1 MLEENLSLKASFTQ
15 MNQYI
20 HLLSNNNI
28 SLPTDLWAPVT
39 KRIVP
44 MESHQAAL
52 GVFYNLK
59 NFIDLSVEGYY
70 KTMNNIIEYK
80 DGATFL
86 DINTGWEDKVS
97 MGRGWAYGVEC
108 LAQKTVGKTTGWIGY
123 TWAKSERLFDR
134 PGQEINFGKVF
145 PAKYDRRHDLSLV
158 VLHKFSEKIDISGTW
173 VYSTGDC
180 ATLGLQN
187 YRGLGFT
194 EEYGYSYNDE
204 LSYIDQRNNYRKPA
218 YHRLD
223 LGINFHK
230 KKKHGTRTWNIS
242 VYNVYNRNNPF
253 FVYSGSKDIPLS
265 SGEYRSKKVLK
276 QISIFPIIPSIT
288 YIYSF

>member
-1 MLEENLSLKASFTQ
+1 MLKHRILQ
-15 MNQYI
+15 VIQ
-20 HLLSNNNI
+20 NI
-28 SLPTDLWAPVT
+28 V
-39 KRIVP
+39 
-44 MESHQAAL
+44 
-52 GVFYNLK
+52 
-59 NFIDLSVEGYY
+59 DLSVEGYC
-70 KTMNNIIEYK
+70 KTMDNIIEYK

-86 DINTGWEDKVS
+86 NINTGWEDKVS
-97 MGRGWAYGVEC
+97 MGRGWAYGVEF

-134 PGQEINFGKVF
+134 PGQELNFGKIF

-158 VLHKFSEKIDISGTW
+158 VSHKFSEKIDLSGTW

-187 YRGLGFT
+187 YHDLGF
-194 EEYGYSYNDE
+194 YDE
-204 LSYIDQRNNYRKPA
+204 SVYYDESGLSYIDQRNNYRKPA

-223 LGINFHK
+223 LGVNFHK
-230 KKKHGTRTWNIS
+230 KKKYGTRTWNIS
-242 VYNVYNRNNPF
+242 IYNVYNRNNPF
-253 FVYSGSKDIPLS
+253 FIYPGDKGVILPNGVYS
-265 SGEYRSKKVLK
+265 SKKVLK